1 MRSPLLPPGAPRPR
15 TGRSAAP
22 AWGGARGRAGTP
34 RSARGGG
41 LEPSCSPLVGSAGEG
56 VAVTDLR
63 FATHTVRAQ
72 FPRSGEQRRSIRG
85 CGPPRSAANGHN
97 PAMATTE
104 DRRDLHGDD
113 WRRKLYESA
122 PERQGELFSTISGL
136 ENEPLYTPERVG
148 IDYDRDLGYPGAYPF
163 TRGVYPSMYRG
174 RLWTMRQFAGFGT
187 AEETNERFRYLL
199 DHGQTG
205 LSTAFDM
212 PTLMGY
218 DSDHMRSLGEVGRE
232 GVAIDSLADTETL
245 FEGIPLGEV
254 STSMTINGPAAMLL
268 AFYICVAEQQ
278 GVPRAEL
285 RGTIQTDILK
295 EYIAQK
301 EWIFPP
307 EPSMRLVTDMVEF
320 CARELPRW
328 HPISISGYHIREAG
342 SNAIQ
347 ELAFTLANGFAY
359 VDAAIE
365 RGLDVDDFAPRLSF
379 FFNAHLDF
387 FEEIAKYRAA
397 RRIWARELRE
407 RYGAKNPRS
416 WLMRFHTQTAGVS
429 LTAQQPEVNIVRT
442 ALEAL
447 AAVLGGTQ
455 SLHTNSFDE
464 ALALPTENAVR
475 LALRTQQVIA
485 HETGVV
491 NTIDPLG
498 GSYHVEALT
507 NRLEAEAYELFRRI
521 AELGGMVAAIEQ
533 NMPQREIAD
542 AAYRY
547 QQEVEAEERVVV
559 GVNRY
564 ATDAEEE
571 IELLRIDPAL
581 EQKQGERV
589 QALRGRRDSAAVEAS
604 LVRLKEAAAHED
616 QNLMPLLVEAS

>member
-1 MRSPLLPPGAPRPR
+1 
-15 TGRSAAP
+15 
-22 AWGGARGRAGTP
+22 
-34 RSARGGG
+34 
-41 LEPSCSPLVGSAGEG
+41 V
-56 VAVTDLR
+56 
-63 FATHTVRAQ
+63 
-72 FPRSGEQRRSIRG
+72 
-85 CGPPRSAANGHN
+85 
-97 PAMATTE
+97 ATTGE
-104 DRRDLHGDD
+104 PRVDAAGIEA
-113 WRRKLYESA
+113 WRELFEAK
-122 PERQGELFSTISGL
+122 PEREGELFSTMSGV
-136 ENEPLYTPERVG
+136 ENQPLYAPGSVEL
-148 IDYDRDLGYPGAYPF
+148 DYDRDLGYPGVFPF

-187 AEETNERFRYLL
+187 AAETNERFRYLL

-218 DSDHMRSLGEVGRE
+218 DSDHPRSEGEVGRE
-232 GVAIDSLADTETL
+232 GVAVDSLDDMETL

-254 STSMTINGPAAMLL
+254 STSMTINSPAAMLL
-268 AFYICVAEQQ
+268 AFYVCVGEEQ
-278 GVPRAEL
+278 GVPRESL

-301 EWIFPP
+301 EYIFPP

-320 CARELPRW
+320 TSREMPLW
-328 HPISISGYHIREAG
+328 HPISVSGYHIREAG
-342 SNAIQ
+342 STAAQ
-347 ELAFTLANGFAY
+347 ELAFTLADGFTY
-359 VDAAIE
+359 VEWAIE

-397 RRIWARELRE
+397 RRIWATLMRDK
-407 RYGAKNPRS
+407 YGAKDPRS

-429 LTAQQPEVNIVRT
+429 LTAQQPEVNLVRT
-442 ALEAL
+442 AIEAL

-464 ALALPTENAVR
+464 ALALPTEHAAR

-498 GSYHVEALT
+498 GSYYVEQLT
-507 NRLEAEAYELFRRI
+507 GELERQAYEYFERI
-521 AELGGMVAAIEQ
+521 EKLGGVVAAIKENFFQ
-533 NMPQREIAD
+533 SEIAE
-542 AAYRY
+542 AAFRY
-547 QQEVEAEERVVV
+547 QSEVEGKQRIVV

-564 ATDAEEE
+564 QLDEPQP
-571 IELLRIDPAL
+571 ELHRVDPAL
-581 EQKQGERV
+581 EKQQIARV
-589 QALRGRRDSAAVEAS
+589 QAVRARRDTAAVEAA
-604 LVRLKEAAAHED
+604 LARLKDDAAD
-616 QNLMPLLVEAS
+616 DGRNLMGPIIDASRAHVTMGEMCDALRQVWGIWRETPVF

>member
-1 MRSPLLPPGAPRPR
+1 
-15 TGRSAAP
+15 
-22 AWGGARGRAGTP
+22 
-34 RSARGGG
+34 
-41 LEPSCSPLVGSAGEG
+41 
-56 VAVTDLR
+56 
-63 FATHTVRAQ
+63 
-72 FPRSGEQRRSIRG
+72 
-85 CGPPRSAANGHN
+85 
-97 PAMATTE
+97 MATTG
-104 DRRDLHGDD
+104 DRPGIESETDE
-113 WRRKLYESA
+113 WRRELYEAA

-136 ENEPLYTPERVG
+136 ENEPLYTPDTVEV
-148 IDYDRDLGYPGAYPF
+148 DYDAELGYPGVYPF

-218 DSDHMRSLGEVGRE
+218 DSDHPRSLGEVGRE
-232 GVAIDSLADTETL
+232 GVAIDSLADVETL
-245 FEGIPLGEV
+245 FQGIPLAEV
-254 STSMTINGPAAMLL
+254 STSMTINAPAAMLL
-268 AFYICVAEQQ
+268 AFYACVGEQQ
-278 GVPRAEL
+278 GASPTEL

-320 CARELPRW
+320 CAREMPKW

-347 ELAFTLANGFAY
+347 ELAFTLADGFAY
-359 VDAAIE
+359 VEAAIE

-379 FFNAHLDF
+379 FFNAHVDF

-397 RRIWARELRE
+397 RRIWARELRD
-407 RYGAKNPRS
+407 RYGATNPRS

-442 ALEAL
+442 ALEAM

-464 ALALPTENAVR
+464 ALALPTEDAVR
-475 LALRTQQVIA
+475 IALRTQQVIA
-485 HETGVV
+485 HETGAV

-498 GSYHVEALT
+498 GSYYIEDLT
-507 NRLEAEAYELFRRI
+507 NRLEAEAYDYFDRI
-521 AELGGMVAAIEQ
+521 EKLGGVIPAIKE
-533 NMPQREIAD
+533 NFFQREIAD
-542 AAYRY
+542 ASFRY
-547 QQEVEAEERVVV
+547 QHEVEQKQRIIV

-564 ATDAEEE
+564 ELEDEPEVE
-571 IELLRIDPAL
+571 ILRIDPAL
-581 EQKQGERV
+581 EGKQIERV
-589 QALRGRRDSAAVEAS
+589 QALRGRRDSAAVEAA
-604 LVRLKEAAAHED
+604 LARLKQAAARED
-616 QNLMPLLVEAS
+616 DNLMPPLVEAAKAYVTLGEMCDALREMWGTWTETPVF

>member
-1 MRSPLLPPGAPRPR
+1 
-15 TGRSAAP
+15 
-22 AWGGARGRAGTP
+22 
-34 RSARGGG
+34 
-41 LEPSCSPLVGSAGEG
+41 
-56 VAVTDLR
+56 
-63 FATHTVRAQ
+63 
-72 FPRSGEQRRSIRG
+72 
-85 CGPPRSAANGHN
+85 
-97 PAMATTE
+97 MATTE
-104 DRRDLHGDD
+104 DPRSLSGTEA
-113 WRRKLYESA
+113 WRKELYEAS

-136 ENEPLYTPERVG
+136 ENEPLYSPDNVE
-148 IDYDRDLGYPGAYPF
+148 IDPDRDLGYPGVYPF

-212 PTLMGY
+212 PTLMGH
-218 DSDHMRSLGEVGRE
+218 DSDSPRSLGEVGRE
-232 GVAIDSLADTETL
+232 GVAIDSLADMETL
-245 FEGIPLGEV
+245 FDGIPLGEV
-254 STSMTINGPAAMLL
+254 STSMTINSPAAMLL
-268 AFYICVAEQQ
+268 AFYICVAEEQ
-278 GVPRAEL
+278 GVARSEL

-301 EWIFPP
+301 EFIFPP
-307 EPSMRLVTDMVEF
+307 EPSMRLVTDMIEF
-320 CARELPRW
+320 CAREMPKW

-342 SNAIQ
+342 SNASQ
-347 ELAFTLANGFAY
+347 ELAFTLANGFTY
-359 VDAAIE
+359 VDWAIE

-407 RYGAKNPRS
+407 RYGARNPRS

-464 ALALPTENAVR
+464 ALALPTEDAVR
-475 LALRTQQVIA
+475 IALRTQQVIA

-498 GSYHVEALT
+498 GSYHVEHLT
-507 NRLEAEAYELFRRI
+507 NTLEAEAYEYFDRI
-521 AELGGMVAAIEQ
+521 EKLGGVVAAIKE
-533 NMPQREIAD
+533 NFFQREIAE
-542 AAYRY
+542 ASFRY
-547 QQEVEAEERVVV
+547 QSEVEAKERIVV

-564 ATDAEEE
+564 ELENEPPPE
-571 IELLRIDPAL
+571 ILRIDPAL
-581 EQKQGERV
+581 ETKQIERV
-589 QALRGRRDSAAVEAS
+589 QALRAGRDAAAANAA
-604 LVRLKEAAAHED
+604 LARLKEDAAHED
-616 QNLMPLLVEAS
+616 RNLMSPIVEAARAYVTMGEMCDALREVWGVWRETPVF